1 MDDKDVNLKEFVL
14 FQLQRNI
21 INLYKRY
28 ITLTEDLHHE
38 HTTFLKKLEKEG
50 VSKDL
55 IKKLDYFDN
64 ERYTYMRKRI
74 LDIGNEVNRDLNKYF
89 ELINLNLDE
98 QKLNE
103 TQQIRLGNLIKHSKN
118 TRIVSENS
126 KIKVKGKI
134 I

>member
-1 MDDKDVNLKEFVL
+1 
-14 FQLQRNI
+14 
-21 INLYKRY
+21 
-28 ITLTEDLHHE
+28 
-38 HTTFLKKLEKEG
+38 
-50 VSKDL
+50 
-55 IKKLDYFDN
+55 
-64 ERYTYMRKRI
+64 MRKRI